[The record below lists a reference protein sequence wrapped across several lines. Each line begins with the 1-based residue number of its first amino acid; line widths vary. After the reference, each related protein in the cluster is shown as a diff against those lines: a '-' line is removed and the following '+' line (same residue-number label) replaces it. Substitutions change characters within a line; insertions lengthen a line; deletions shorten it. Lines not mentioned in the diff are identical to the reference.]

1 MKKCNLQVLIAA
13 LCCSTSLAL
22 AQVPHVTQPF
32 KHLWD
37 YPVVNVTTTP
47 GFTQVAHFE
56 LQIDALTPVVL
67 VPMPPAIPSPVTGFL
82 TFTQPSDPALPI
94 GPHTFNV
101 YACPTLVAATGC
113 VGSTPGPFAFV
124 LDNKPLPSAL
134 RLGVGL

>member
-1 MKKCNLQVLIAA
+1 MFKKIVAICFLLFSASA
-13 LCCSTSLAL
+13 F

-37 YPVVNVTTTP
+37 YPTVNVTTTV

-67 VPMPPAIPSPVTGFL
+67 LPMPPATPSPIAGFL
-82 TFTQPSDPALPI
+82 TFTQPSDPTLVPGA
-94 GPHTFNV
+94 HTFNV
-101 YACPTLVAATGC
+101 WACPTLVAAAGC

-124 LDNKPLPSAL
+124 LDPKALPGAQ